1 MTAFARPDPER
12 LSAVFITC
20 GAAAVAFAGLWAYFS
35 TDRAKYVI
43 AILAIYVFV
52 WCLSDLRVAAVAF
65 IAVGGVL
72 PVTQLPGLKAG
83 FITVKPAEM
92 VLYLGLAIIF
102 VRHRQTFWRGTF
114 AKPVLLITAAATVAA
129 AIGYARGAALTDV
142 SQSYRAVLTIL
153 GYFVIR
159 DAYAGRSRQLGNVLM
174 GVTGLGAAVVL
185 FGIVTH
191 SRLLQSGTARDYV
204 VTGTST
210 AAVDRVDS
218 PVLRLVSVVLV
229 LVLSTEMLRSK
240 RLVRLLLMAV
250 FVVVEAFSFT
260 RSTWAPLLL
269 VSVLAG
275 ALQSGRITSLARRV
289 VVLAALA
296 AIALGAAHAG
306 ALGSFGH
313 TVYARAASIVNP
325 KTVTES
331 SFTARSN
338 EDDLA
343 TAAISGSPFIGEG
356 IGVSF
361 GAYTNNSNSAAG
373 TEVYVPQLFI
383 HNTYL
388 GIWVWL
394 GFLGIVGF
402 AYLAW
407 RITAVSARLWRS
419 HGPGA
424 VSPLAVALG
433 LLCLGVQSTFQTNLY
448 YPPAAVA
455 LVAGL
460 AYIDCWIG
468 DHRTGEQ
475 SADAV
480 SREVVDEFEQQDSVA
495 HDLYPEGIVKIA

>member
-1 MTAFARPDPER
+1 MTAFSRPDPER

-20 GAAAVAFAGLWAYFS
+20 GAAVVAFAGLWAYFS
-35 TDRAKYVI
+35 TGRAKYVI

-92 VLYLGLAIIF
+92 VLYLGLAIIL
-102 VRHRQTFWRGTF
+102 VRHRHTFWRGTF
-114 AKPVLLITAAATVAA
+114 AKPVLLVAGAATVAA

-159 DAYAGRSRQLGNVLM
+159 DAYAGRSRQLANVLM
-174 GVTGLGAAVVL
+174 AVSGIGAAVVL
-185 FGIVTH
+185 FGILTH
-191 SRLLQSGTARDYV
+191 SRILQSGTARDYV

-229 LVLSTEMLRSK
+229 LVLSTELLRSK
-240 RLVRLLLMAV
+240 RLVRLLIMTV
-250 FVVVEAFSFT
+250 FMVVEAFSFT

-269 VSVLAG
+269 VSVLAA
-275 ALQSGRITSLARRV
+275 ALQTGRITSLGRRV

-296 AIALGAAHAG
+296 AIALGAANAG

-313 TVYARAASIVNP
+313 TVSARAASIVNP

-338 EDDLA
+338 EDNLA
-343 TAAISGSPFIGEG
+343 VAAITGSPFTGEG
-356 IGVSF
+356 IGVGF

-394 GFLGIVGF
+394 GFFGIAAF

-407 RITAVSARLWRS
+407 RITAVSVQLWRN
-419 HGPGA
+419 HGPAA
-424 VSPLAVALG
+424 VSPLSVSLG
-433 LLCLGVQSTFQTNLY
+433 LLCLGAQSTFQTNLY
-448 YPPAAVA
+448 YPPAIVA

-468 DHRTGEQ
+468 DRAAGAPAAAGTAPAEEFGQ
-475 SADAV
+475 RPS
-480 SREVVDEFEQQDSVA
+480 SRDN
-495 HDLYPEGIVKIA
+495 LYPDIIVKSA